1 MDTTHVTYDIPT
13 PLNDILAIYADGIND
28 DTNTIITDS
37 LARLTQH
44 TLTVLAMRHP
54 EYILPAHAIHALR
67 NSHSLTKPSHMEVV
81 LLNLTLYTRYTR
93 LPTIFTLHPCKR
105 TRGYLCIQ
113 KNLLTLINTARQ
125 TAPMSTFITRALF
138 DGLEYRLTLGG
149 NHTMQQEHIPA
160 TSTAKEQRYLLAEL
174 RDLKRRIT
182 NLEAMQTPPTGTAE
196 LLTQIVLT
204 LAHEAATSIQQGGVH
219 EKVS

>member
-44 TLTVLAMRHP
+44 TLTVLAMRNP
-54 EYILPAHAIHALR
+54 EYILPAYTIHALR
-67 NSHSLTKPSHMEVV
+67 HRYPFNKPLHMEAV

-105 TRGYLCIQ
+105 TRGYLRIPN
-113 KNLLTLINTARQ
+113 KLLTLINTARK
-125 TAPMSTFITRALF
+125 TAPMSTFLTRALF
-138 DGLEYRLTLGG
+138 EGLEYRLTLGG
-149 NHTMQQEHIPA
+149 N
-160 TSTAKEQRYLLAEL
+160 
-174 RDLKRRIT
+174 
-182 NLEAMQTPPTGTAE
+182 QT
-196 LLTQIVLT
+196 
-204 LAHEAATSIQQGGVH
+204 
-219 EKVS
+219 